1 MLKNIYVWCRFPVDV
16 RDSGITEEV
25 NRECMPVFRFLH
37 LRNSSVVSN
46 SFIFINLHYY
56 FVIMSAQHIHIL
68 YIDDEIHNLNAFKAS
83 FRRIYTVQTAESAD
97 DAYKLL
103 EDHDFHII
111 ISDQRMPKMTGIEFF
126 ESILN
131 KYPEP
136 IRVLLT
142 GYADINAVI
151 DAINKGQVYKYFSKP
166 WNDEELRHNIEKAYE
181 VYALRKEN
189 RELTEKLLD
198 VNEKL
203 EFLLRQKLIS

>member
-1 MLKNIYVWCRFPVDV
+1 MN
-16 RDSGITEEV
+16 
-25 NRECMPVFRFLH
+25 
-37 LRNSSVVSN
+37 
-46 SFIFINLHYY
+46 
-56 FVIMSAQHIHIL
+56 AQHIHIL

-83 FRRIYTVQTAESAD
+83 FRRMYSVSTAASAEE
-97 DAYKLL
+97 ASHLL
-103 EDHDFHII
+103 QEQEFHII

-126 ESILN
+126 ESILD

-136 IRVLLT
+136 IRILLT

-166 WNDEELRHNIEKAYE
+166 WNEEELKHNIEKAFE
-181 VYALRKEN
+181 VYSLRKEN
-189 RELTEKLLD
+189 KELTAKLLD